1 MGVTRLLVSVDGS
14 PYVEVSGFSGGT
26 GSVNYDYAVQGG
38 EHTYQFK
45 AVDAAGNT
53 SAESIIFTVRLD
65 RTSPVIG
72 TLTYENEV
80 HLNLWHWIIGKTSMV
95 IHVPVTDTGSGVNEI
110 SYTLTPRDA
119 AGNLDSS
126 KAVTKAA
133 TIAGGEAKITFNEDF
148 RGTITIGCMDTAGN
162 SADSV
167 TIGTDA
173 GGVIVEDRAPII
185 SVQADRGISDMQQT
199 EPGGVAVSEGYYDY
213 APALFV
219 TVKDD
224 ADNAVTA
231 GIAFVTWQVG
241 DGEEQSVTAGTGS
254 LQTDI
259 SFTVPA
265 SQVPTGN
272 VRIKITAVDNAGNE
286 AVKSVI
292 VKVKGPEKQP
302 AAEIDYRE
310 EKLTGFVP
318 GEKYSISGTE
328 LSADEEGCIQIEGR
342 WLGTTV
348 SIIKRGNGNETF
360 DSPAQ
365 NLSIPERPQ
374 KPTPTGVD
382 VSTAGETGK
391 LTGLAADTSYEI
403 STDGGET
410 WESKTADGD
419 GEITGLAPGSYVV
432 RVKAGAFSFVSENS
446 NSARI
451 GAYQVTVTF
460 IANGE
465 NYETVSVDYGGAL
478 TEIPSVPP
486 KKDAEEQI
494 YKGEWCSDEQ
504 GTPAVFTGITADMK
518 VYAVYTMEYT
528 VTLQGGA
535 GYTLSAV
542 EGSMSPVREGG
553 SFTFCFEVEKG
564 YCRDES
570 RFAVK
575 INGVKIEVPAEE
587 PCTCT
592 ITDIKENQ
600 TVTVEGIKKEPDDP
614 TPTEPPV
621 ATPTPTPTEPPAVT
635 PTPSSKEPSANIRPL
650 APTQPATTP
659 DNTPENEQEPEGIE
673 TAERTGQPA
682 EAEKE
687 QLSGGEGEQ
696 TIPAVID
703 NGRITVSGE
712 PVATGNVQETTDTS
726 TVLKPENGTVIVT
739 VVCAE
744 ENYTAGV
751 ADTVAVA
758 NAVLT
763 QGQMEL
769 INDGE
774 TIEVRIDIK
783 DISDKVPQQDREV
796 IENGIEEYQKEVPEL
811 TLGMYVDISMFIK
824 IGEGSWN
831 AITATDEPIEVMI
844 GIPKELQRDGREFY
858 IVRAHEG
865 KYTLLSDKDD
875 ASDTITISTDMFSS
889 YAIAYVETG
898 VTDAGT
904 GQNANCA

>member
-1 MGVTRLLVSVDGS
+1 M
-14 PYVEVSGFSGGT
+14 
-26 GSVNYDYAVQGG
+26 
-38 EHTYQFK
+38 
-45 AVDAAGNT
+45 
-53 SAESIIFTVRLD
+53 
-65 RTSPVIG
+65 
-72 TLTYENEV
+72 
-80 HLNLWHWIIGKTSMV
+80 
-95 IHVPVTDTGSGVNEI
+95 
-110 SYTLTPRDA
+110 
-119 AGNLDSS
+119 
-126 KAVTKAA
+126 
-133 TIAGGEAKITFNEDF
+133 
-148 RGTITIGCMDTAGN
+148 
-162 SADSV
+162 
-167 TIGTDA
+167 
-173 GGVIVEDRAPII
+173 
-185 SVQADRGISDMQQT
+185 
-199 EPGGVAVSEGYYDY
+199 
-213 APALFV
+213 
-219 TVKDD
+219 
-224 ADNAVTA
+224 
-231 GIAFVTWQVG
+231 
-241 DGEEQSVTAGTGS
+241 
-254 LQTDI
+254 
-259 SFTVPA
+259 
-265 SQVPTGN
+265 
-272 VRIKITAVDNAGNE
+272 
-286 AVKSVI
+286 
-292 VKVKGPEKQP
+292 
-302 AAEIDYRE
+302 
-310 EKLTGFVP
+310 
-318 GEKYSISGTE
+318 
-328 LSADEEGCIQIEGR
+328 
-342 WLGTTV
+342 
-348 SIIKRGNGNETF
+348 
-360 DSPAQ
+360 
-365 NLSIPERPQ
+365 
-374 KPTPTGVD
+374 
-382 VSTAGETGK
+382 
-391 LTGLAADTSYEI
+391 
-403 STDGGET
+403 
-410 WESKTADGD
+410 
-419 GEITGLAPGSYVV
+419 
-432 RVKAGAFSFVSENS
+432 
-446 NSARI
+446 
-451 GAYQVTVTF
+451 
-460 IANGE
+460 
-465 NYETVSVDYGGAL
+465 
-478 TEIPSVPP
+478 
-486 KKDAEEQI
+486 
-494 YKGEWCSDEQ
+494 
-504 GTPAVFTGITADMK
+504 
-518 VYAVYTMEYT
+518 
-528 VTLQGGA
+528 
-535 GYTLSAV
+535 
-542 EGSMSPVREGG
+542 
-553 SFTFCFEVEKG
+553 
-564 YCRDES
+564 
-570 RFAVK
+570 K

-659 DNTPENEQEPEGIE
+659 DNTPENEQEPESIE

-831 AITATDEPIEVMI
+831 AITATDEPIEVVI